1 MDGLLEWSRAL
12 RFAVALTY
20 VGIGVCAVL
29 LGRVEGAAL
38 FVTMGGVV
46 TVLAARRHDHPMN
59 LGEVMWVGTAVLLG
73 FWLLAHVLYAL
84 WPGLWR
90 M

>member
-1 MDGLLEWSRAL
+1 MEWSRAL
-12 RFAVALTY
+12 RLAVALTY
-20 VGIGVCAVL
+20 VGIGVIAAL

-46 TVLAARRHDHPMN
+46 TVVASCRHDHPMN

-73 FWLLAHVLYAL
+73 FWLLTHVLWVL
-84 WPGLWR
+84 WPELWT